1 MAFLNALYKIC
12 SWLCI
17 VASFVLGGVTLCII
31 IADYNQEGRKA
42 GTSVIPGVL
51 MIIYFLLTAV
61 LLIFNVL

>member
-1 MAFLNALYKIC
+1 MVFLSALYKVLM
-12 SWLCI
+12 WTCI
-17 VASFVLGGVTLCII
+17 VLSFVLGGITLCII